1 MVAGRYRLDS
11 HLGSGGMGTVW
22 RGWDEVL
29 RRQVAVKEVTIAP
42 GLPDAEA
49 ELLRERYLRE
59 ARATARLRHPAVVG
73 VYDVI
78 PESGRV
84 WIVMELVNA
93 RDLAAVIR
101 EDGPL
106 EPTRV
111 AEIGLQLLDAL
122 DAAHAAGVLHRDVK
136 PANVLIA
143 GDSRTVLTDFGVA
156 SVTGDSSLTRT
167 GQLVGSPAYLA
178 PERLTGGTVGPPSDL
193 WSLGCTL
200 YAATEG
206 KPPFLRPEQF
216 AIIAAI
222 TVDPVPPARQAGLL
236 APVLYGLLEKDQRVR
251 WDSAR
256 ARTALRRV
264 AAGQAVEAA
273 AGWGSPPA
281 ATESDPP
288 QAATDPT
295 EARPAPD
302 PATAVTP
309 AGVGAAPHG
318 SRPDVPRT
326 AGQGAG
332 WPSETRGD
340 GSAPGPGRQEAAP
353 VSPVGTMGFVGD
365 QGSATRLAPPPPR
378 RRRGGPLL
386 LAIAIVTTA
395 VLATAGGLYLIRQN
409 RALPEPRDPAPT
421 SSPSGPP
428 ALATEE
434 FVHQT
439 RGFRLRVPVSWS
451 YRDLTDSPTTRF
463 NVLSGAGRTNDK
475 LINSTN
481 NLYVY
486 VHPANGLNA
495 LQLAEAEDRRWAKYT
510 TFRNYRRLELR
521 TASMGQHQGGSLL
534 EFTAD
539 HVDLGPRHVLIFR
552 VVVNDVS
559 YEISLNGPAD
569 KFDAGQQIFDDA
581 VDSFV
586 ITPGAPGPST
596 GPTPPS
602 GNSPNASGSPRTP

>member
-1 MVAGRYRLDS
+1 VVAGRYRLDS

-59 ARATARLRHPAVVG
+59 ARATARLHHPAVVG

-78 PESGRV
+78 PEPGRV

-93 RDLAAVIR
+93 RDLAAVLR

-111 AEIGLQLLDAL
+111 ARIGLQLLDAL

-143 GDSRTVLTDFGVA
+143 EGRTVLTDFGVA

-178 PERLTGGTVGPPSDL
+178 PERLTGGSVGPASDL

-236 APVLYGLLEKDQRVR
+236 TPVLYGLLEKDAAAR

-256 ARTALRRV
+256 TRSALLRV
-264 AAGQAVEAA
+264 AAGEQVESSVGWGTPPPDLTGDRLEPEPATAA
-273 AGWGSPPA
+273 AGATVPSALEGATEHRGPTQRSGAAQPSGPARPLTLAAAGSEVEVDTSPTATPPA
-281 ATESDPP
+281 PP
-288 QAATDPT
+288 V
-295 EARPAPD
+295 R
-302 PATAVTP
+302 
-309 AGVGAAPHG
+309 
-318 SRPDVPRT
+318 R
-326 AGQGAG
+326 
-332 WPSETRGD
+332 
-340 GSAPGPGRQEAAP
+340 
-353 VSPVGTMGFVGD
+353 
-365 QGSATRLAPPPPR
+365 PR
-378 RRRGGPLL
+378 RRRRLVGALGIVLVMALAAAGTALL
-386 LAIAIVTTA
+386 LRENQRRSADSA
-395 VLATAGGLYLIRQN
+395 
-409 RALPEPRDPAPT
+409 
-421 SSPSGPP
+421 SPSPGPVSP
-428 ALATEE
+428 TASAPPSFATEE
-434 FVHQT
+434 FVHPT
-439 RGFRLRVPVSWS
+439 RGFRIRIPASWS
-451 YRDLTDSPTTRF
+451 YRDLEDSPTTRF
-463 NVLSGAGRTNDK
+463 NVLTGAGRTDTA

-486 VHPANGLNA
+486 VHPADGKDA
-495 LQLAEAEDRRWAKYT
+495 LTLAKEEDRRWA
-510 TFRNYRRLELR
+510 TFSLFKHYQNLKLS

-539 HVDLGPRHVLIFR
+539 HTKLGPRHVLIFR
-552 VVVNDVS
+552 VVVNNTS
-559 YEISLNGPAD
+559 YEVSLNGPSD
-569 KFDAGQQIFDDA
+569 KFDAGMQVFDDA
-581 VDSFV
+581 VDSLV
-586 ITPGAPGPST
+586 IMAATPGLSPSA
-596 GPTPPS
+596 
-602 GNSPNASGSPRTP
+602 N